1 MRSLRVKLIKT
12 MTQNIEK
19 LNKVLT
25 YVKDTFVGKNDVV
38 DLLGIC
44 LLARENAFL
53 YGPPGTAK
61 SAIVRTLAKT
71 VKDGKNFEYLLTRF
85 TEPNEIFGPF
95 DIRKLKEGEL
105 LTNTEGMMPE
115 ASMVFLDEI
124 FNANS
129 AILNSLLMALNEK
142 IFKRGK
148 ETKNLPALM
157 FVGASNVLPEDEA
170 LNALFDR
177 FLIRINVDYVHP
189 DLLQQVLL
197 AGRKLENNIETET
210 PEILSHEIREL
221 QNLCKTID
229 LKPIYEVYLNTII
242 NLRNTG
248 IAISDRRAVKLQN
261 LIAASALICGRSEA
275 ILSDLWVLKHIWDT
289 QEQIEIL
296 EGIINR
302 TIEKDDHPKS
312 HPQALQN
319 KAPNPEE
326 VMKDVKILTDQWESG
341 TLTFEEQNVIKD
353 KLRYLQTRCDWIRN
367 PEQKKYIQTEIENLW
382 QKILQTV

>member
-1 MRSLRVKLIKT
+1 MN
-12 MTQNIEK
+12 QNINQ
-19 LNKVLT
+19 LNTVLN
-25 YVKDTFVGKNDVV
+25 YVKETFVGKNDVV

-148 ETKNLPALM
+148 ETKHLPALM

-177 FLIRINVDYVHP
+177 FLVRINVDYVNP
-189 DLLQQVLL
+189 ELLQQVLL
-197 AGRKLENNIETET
+197 AGRKLENEEETEI
-210 PEILSHEIREL
+210 PEIPEIHADEIRQL
-221 QNLCKTID
+221 QNLCRTID
-229 LKPIYEVYLNTII
+229 LKPIYEVYLNTIMS
-242 NLRNTG
+242 LRNTG

-261 LIAASALICGRSEA
+261 LIAASALICGRKEA
-275 ILSDLWVLKHIWDT
+275 VLSDLWVLKHIWDT
-289 QEQIEIL
+289 EEQIEIL

-302 TIEKDDHPKS
+302 TIEKDDHPDS
-312 HPQALQN
+312 HPQAMHN
-319 KAPNPEE
+319 KTPNPEE
-326 VMKDVKILTDQWESG
+326 VMKDVTILVEKWNGGMLS
-341 TLTFEEQNVIKD
+341 FEEQNVIKD

-367 PEQKKYIQTEIENLW
+367 QEQKRYIQQEIETLW
-382 QKILQTV
+382 QKILQSV

>member
-1 MRSLRVKLIKT
+1 MN
-12 MTQNIEK
+12 QNISK
-19 LNKVLT
+19 LNTVLHF
-25 YVKDTFVGKNDVV
+25 VKETFVGKNDVV

-189 DLLQQVLL
+189 ELLYQVLL
-197 AGRKLENNIETET
+197 AGRKLENDMETEI
-210 PEILSHEIREL
+210 PEILSDEIREL
-221 QNLCKTID
+221 QNLCRTID

-242 NLRNTG
+242 TLRNTG

-261 LIAASALICGRSEA
+261 LIAASALICGRNKA

-289 QEQIEIL
+289 EEQIEIL

-302 TIEKDDHPKS
+302 TIEKDESQQS
-312 HPQALQN
+312 HPQALHN
-319 KAPNPEE
+319 KTPNPEE
-326 VMKDVKILTDQWESG
+326 VMKDVKMLIDKWENR
-341 TLTFEEQNVIKD
+341 TLNFEEQNVIKD

-367 PEQKKYIQTEIENLW
+367 AEQKQYIQQEIENLW

>member
-1 MRSLRVKLIKT
+1 
-12 MTQNIEK
+12 MTPNITK
-19 LNKVLT
+19 LNTVLN
-25 YVKDTFVGKNDVV
+25 YVKETYVGKNDVV

-61 SAIVRTLAKT
+61 SAIVRTLSQT

-95 DIRKLKEGEL
+95 DIRKLKDGEL

-148 ETKNLPALM
+148 ETKHLPALM

-177 FLIRINVDYVHP
+177 FLIRVNVDYVHP

-197 AGRKLENNIETET
+197 SGRKLENSEQKDI
-210 PEILSHEIREL
+210 PEILSSEIRDL
-221 QNLCKTID
+221 QKLCRTID
-229 LKPIYEVYLNTII
+229 LKPIYEVYLKTII
-242 NLRNTG
+242 SLRNTG

-261 LIAASALICGRSEA
+261 LIAASALICGRNEA
-275 ILSDLWVLKHIWDT
+275 ILSDLWILKHIWDT
-289 QEQIEIL
+289 EEQIEIL

-302 TIEKDDHPKS
+302 TIEKDDHPNS

-319 KAPNPEE
+319 KTPNPEE
-326 VMKDVKILTDQWESG
+326 VMKDVKILVEKWNSG
-341 TLTFEEQNVIKD
+341 NLPFEEQNVIKD

-367 PEQKKYIQTEIENLW
+367 PKQKNYIQQEIESLW
-382 QKILQTV
+382 QKILQSV

>member
-1 MRSLRVKLIKT
+1 

-19 LNKVLT
+19 LNTVLD
-25 YVKDTFVGKNDVV
+25 YVKATFVGKNDVV

-61 SAIVRTLAKT
+61 SALVRTLAKT

-105 LTNTEGMMPE
+105 FTNTDGMMPE
-115 ASMVFLDEI
+115 ASLVFLDEI

-177 FLIRINVDYVHP
+177 FLVRINVDYVHP

-197 AGRKLENNIETET
+197 AGRKLENTTDNEI
-210 PEILSHEIREL
+210 PEILAHEIKEL
-221 QNLCKTID
+221 QTLCRTVD

-242 NLRNTG
+242 SLRNTG
-248 IAISDRRAVKLQN
+248 ITISDRRAVKMQN
-261 LIAASALICGRSEA
+261 LIAASALICGRNEA

-289 QEQIEIL
+289 EEQIEIL

-302 TIEKDDHPKS
+302 TIEKDENPKS
-312 HPQALQN
+312 HPQALHN
-319 KAPNPEE
+319 KTPNPEE
-326 VMKDVKILTDQWESG
+326 VMKDVKILIDQWENGNLS
-341 TLTFEEQNVIKD
+341 FEEQNVIKD
-353 KLRYLQTRCDWIRN
+353 KLRYLQTRCDWITN
-367 PEQKKYIQTEIENLW
+367 AEQKQFIKKEIEILW
-382 QKILQTV
+382 QKILQSI

>member
-1 MRSLRVKLIKT
+1 
-12 MTQNIEK
+12 MTPDIAR
-19 LNKVLT
+19 LNTVLS
-25 YVKDTFVGKNDVV
+25 YVKETFVGKNDVV

-61 SAIVRTLAKT
+61 SAIVRTLART

-95 DIRKLKEGEL
+95 DIRMLKEGEL
-105 LTNTEGMMPE
+105 RTNTEGMMPE
-115 ASMVFLDEI
+115 AAMVFLDEI

-148 ETKNLPALM
+148 ETKKLPALM

-177 FLIRINVDYVHP
+177 FLIRVMVENVQP
-189 DLLQQVLL
+189 DLLHQVLL
-197 AGRKLENNIETET
+197 AGRKLEGAAELET
-210 PEILSHEIREL
+210 PEITSDEIRNL
-221 QNLCKTID
+221 QNQCRTVD
-229 LKPIYEVYLNTII
+229 LSPIYEVYLNTII
-242 NLRNTG
+242 SLRNTG

-261 LIAASALICGRSEA
+261 LIAASALICGRTA
-275 ILSDLWVLKHIWDT
+275 ATKSDLWILKHIWDT
-289 QEQIEIL
+289 EEQVEIL

-302 TIEKDDHPKS
+302 VIESDDHPQS
-312 HPQALQN
+312 HPQAMQN
-319 KAPNPEE
+319 KSPDPEE
-326 VMKDVKILTDQWESG
+326 VMKDVKALVEKWHTPQIS
-341 TLTFEEQNVIKD
+341 FEEQNVVKD
-353 KLRYLQTRCDWIRN
+353 KLRYLQTRCDWIRKG
-367 PEQKKYIQTEIENLW
+367 EQKQFVQEEIDKLW
-382 QKILQTV
+382 QSMLQTV

>member
-1 MRSLRVKLIKT
+1 

-19 LNKVLT
+19 LNTVLT

-105 LTNTEGMMPE
+105 LTNTDGMMPE

-157 FVGASNVLPEDEA
+157 FVGASNVLPKDEA

-177 FLIRINVDYVHP
+177 FLIRIKVDYVNP

-197 AGRKLENNIETET
+197 AGRKLENNIYTET
-210 PEILSHEIREL
+210 PEILPHEITEL
-221 QNLCKTID
+221 QHQCKAID
-229 LKPIYEVYLNTII
+229 LKPIYEVYLSTII
-242 NLRNTG
+242 SLRNTG

-261 LIAASALICGRSEA
+261 LIAASALICGRGEA

-289 QEQIEIL
+289 EEQIEIL

-302 TIEKDDHPKS
+302 TIEKEDHPAS

-319 KAPNPEE
+319 KTPNPEE
-326 VMKDVKILTDQWESG
+326 VMKDVKILVEKWNSE
-341 TLTFEEQNVIKD
+341 TLSFEEQNVIKD
-353 KLRYLQTRCDWIRN
+353 KLRYLQTRCDWIGN
-367 PEQKKYIQTEIENLW
+367 SEQKQYIQQEIESLW

>member
-1 MRSLRVKLIKT
+1 

-19 LNKVLT
+19 LNKVLAH
-25 YVKDTFVGKNDVV
+25 VKDSFVGKNDVV

-61 SAIVRTLAKT
+61 SAIVRTLANAVT
-71 VKDGKNFEYLLTRF
+71 DGKNFEYLLTRF

-148 ETKNLPALM
+148 ETRKLPALM

-177 FLIRINVDYVHP
+177 FLIRINVDNVNP

-197 AGRKLENNIETET
+197 AGRKLENIVETET
-210 PEILSHEIREL
+210 TEIFSDEIREL
-221 QNLCKTID
+221 QNLCKSID

-261 LIAASALICGRSEA
+261 LIAASALICGRNEA

-289 QEQIEIL
+289 EEQIEIL

-319 KAPNPEE
+319 KIPNPEE
-326 VMKDVKILTDQWESG
+326 VMKDVKILIEKWNSG
-341 TLTFEEQNVIKD
+341 TLSFEEQNVIKD
-353 KLRYLQTRCDWIRN
+353 KLRYLQTRCDWIKN
-367 PEQKKYIQTEIENLW
+367 PEQKQYIQQEIESLW